1 MEWQAAAGPCRRRLP
16 SGPAGKLCLRV
27 LPLGCS
33 LHGLPPKLYCKV
45 QHTFAMHP
53 SRQPRRC
60 LSMRLTLCP
69 CRCLLPHSSIRRL
82 NWHFDMVSMLGLLL
96 LVLPYYHCYFAL
108 SSKLPPLRAG
118 VGAAALWCAGVAAF
132 WRLGGAV
139 PGIPA
144 AAGWRGLTMLEV
156 GQGVG

>member
-1 MEWQAAAGPCRRRLP
+1 MAGSSGAMPQTTAQRSCRKIVPACAPFWLQLAWLAAQTVLHSATHIRYAPIAPASSLPQHAADPLPVPLP
-16 SGPAGKLCLRV
+16 S
-27 LPLGCS
+27 
-33 LHGLPPKLYCKV
+33 
-45 QHTFAMHP
+45 P
-53 SRQPRRC
+53 SR
-60 LSMRLTLCP
+60 
-69 CRCLLPHSSIRRL
+69 SIRRL